1 MRQAW
6 QWSFGGI
13 MSNSVNTRHI
23 AEHLCTLASLLEA
36 EALRSKAFGAPHA
49 KDISR
54 HALEVRTMANQL
66 WDADIMLPLA
76 PSPMHKAHHVGRI
89 AAAAA
94 AAQHACDSEPVQ
106 PVGRVL
112 ERLVF

>member
-1 MRQAW
+1 
-6 QWSFGGI
+6 

-36 EALRSKAFGAPHA
+36 EALRSKAFGAPNA

-54 HALEVRTMANQL
+54 QAQEVRTMANQL

-76 PSPMHKAHHVGRI
+76 PSPMRKVHHGGRT
-89 AAAAA
+89 AARTT
-94 AAQHACDSEPVQ
+94 AAQHACDSEPIQ
-106 PVGRVL
+106 PVSKVI

>member
-1 MRQAW
+1 
-6 QWSFGGI
+6 

-54 HALEVRTMANQL
+54 QALEVRAMANQL
-66 WDADIMLPLA
+66 WDADIMLPIV
-76 PSPMHKAHHVGRI
+76 PSPTRQAHHGGRT
-89 AAAAA
+89 AARNTAAE
-94 AAQHACDSEPVQ
+94 HPCDSEPMQ
-106 PVGRVL
+106 HVGKVI